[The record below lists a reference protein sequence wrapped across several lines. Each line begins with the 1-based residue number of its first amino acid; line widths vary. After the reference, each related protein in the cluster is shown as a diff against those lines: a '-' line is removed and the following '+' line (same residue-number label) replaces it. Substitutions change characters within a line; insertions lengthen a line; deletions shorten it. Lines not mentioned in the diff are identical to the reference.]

1 MTASDI
7 HFNNEPS
14 ACEKTAINKMEN
26 TSKTEFPVTKY
37 IGTDYSYKH
46 EIVWKN
52 AIGFL
57 ILHLLGI
64 WGILVMLSGNIYMST
79 FIWGKYIA

>member
-1 MTASDI
+1 METYEDEPKKCFES
-7 HFNNEPS
+7 NEK
-14 ACEKTAINKMEN
+14 ADM
-26 TSKTEFPVTKY
+26 VTKC

-57 ILHLLGI
+57 ILHLLAVWGYYILLTGGI
-64 WGILVMLSGNIYMST
+64 QFKT
-79 FIWGKYIA
+79 FIWSKSFVA